1 MRVAPG
7 FGEKQSTLDD
17 REHGQCQPGRVG
29 FRSQLTAVA
38 HGREAIPDRLLP
50 AVETRA
56 VLISG
61 ILLALGALL
70 ASALPSA
77 AAQRQVQEVASA
89 PAPVEAAESAV
100 DAS

>member
-1 MRVAPG
+1 MA
-7 FGEKQSTLDD
+7 
-17 REHGQCQPGRVG
+17 
-29 FRSQLTAVA
+29 LTD
-38 HGREAIPDRLLP
+38 GYD
-50 AVETRA
+50 RA

-89 PAPVEAAESAV
+89 PTPREPTESPV